1 MEEKFTG
8 DEVVKQPKNQ
18 RVVNRLKMI
27 IQTGHS
33 LKKSFSNTDASWSV
47 SLPSPFSIAFS
58 LTAVF

>member
-8 DEVVKQPKNQ
+8 DEVVRQPKNQ

-33 LKKSFSNTDASWSV
+33 LKKV
-47 SLPSPFSIAFS
+47 SLTQMHLGQYLYPHLS
-58 LTAVF
+58 L